1 MRDLIDIL
9 LLQGGYNTTVVCVGA
24 ALLGIGGGVVGVFSM
39 LRKQALISD
48 AISHATLPG
57 VSLAFIVAVALG
69 GNGRNLP
76 VLLAGSALSAALGV
90 LAVQWIKN
98 HTRLPEDAAIG
109 TVLSV
114 FFGLGIVLMSHVQT
128 MQTGGQA
135 GLESFLLGATA
146 GMLQSE
152 AELIGVA
159 AALVIVAALS
169 FLKEFG
175 LVCFDPEY
183 AAAQGWP
190 VAKLDLLIMAL
201 LLSIVTIGLKTVG
214 LILIIALVIIPPVA
228 ARFWTERLSRML
240 AIAAIIGGLGA
251 YGGAAISASAPNL
264 PTGGIIVLTLA
275 ALFGLSLLFAPARGL
290 IAAAIRQLQF
300 RYAVMIRQ
308 TLLAALSGRSV
319 RDPFSRWMLRAR
331 GYLDHAGLLTDA
343 GRKMACEFARDQ
355 ALWEHFLRVYPGQVF
370 ALDTWGTKRIEN
382 VLPSDLI
389 NELESRIA
397 K

>member
-1 MRDLIDIL
+1 
-9 LLQGGYNTTVVCVGA
+9 
-24 ALLGIGGGVVGVFSM
+24 
-39 LRKQALISD
+39 
-48 AISHATLPG
+48 
-57 VSLAFIVAVALG
+57 
-69 GNGRNLP
+69 
-76 VLLAGSALSAALGV
+76 LLAGSALSAALGV

-169 FLKEFG
+169 LLKEFG

-190 VAKLDLLIMAL
+190 VAKLDLLIMVL

-308 TLLAALSGRSV
+308 ALLAALSGRSV
-319 RDPFSRWMLRAR
+319 RDRFSRWMLRAR

-355 ALWEHFLRVYPGQVF
+355 ALWERFLRVYPGQVF